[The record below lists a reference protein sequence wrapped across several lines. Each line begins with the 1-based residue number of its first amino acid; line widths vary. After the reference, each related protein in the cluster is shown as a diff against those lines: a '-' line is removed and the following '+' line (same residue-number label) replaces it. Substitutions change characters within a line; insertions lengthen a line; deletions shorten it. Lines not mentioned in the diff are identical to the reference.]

1 MRVSM
6 DSDGL
11 QSTRQT
17 LFGPRPGEWAE
28 WVDPAVP
35 GPRGVKRWLGV
46 LGLVVDSDDG
56 AALLFSLSPFP
67 SSFLSVILTL
77 PSSTLSILPPLFSLR
92 GSPIHHSILSLHLYR
107 LDFDRF
113 RRGGPLSAG
122 RLFGPRA

>member
-56 AALLFSLSPFP
+56 AALLFSLSLPVFLSPCHSHSALLHSFDSP
-67 SSFLSVILTL
+67 SSLRLSEAL
-77 PSSTLSILPPLFSLR
+77 LFITSFSHCICI
-92 GSPIHHSILSLHLYR
+92 G
-107 LDFDRF
+107 
-113 RRGGPLSAG
+113 
-122 RLFGPRA
+122 